1 MKRQS
6 LEILYRYRK
15 HLLEKEQIVL
25 QDKIAEENQQK
36 VRLLQLQA
44 RVHETHNAKIKA
56 TTVEE
61 LLTLDEAAAYL
72 HGRMTMAKRA
82 ISLSGQARQEAVER
96 TLKTK
101 QSLDQIGLLLEK
113 GRRAR
118 VTELD
123 ESERRQLDELVTSRY
138 AMALRGV

>member
-15 HLLEKEQIVL
+15 HLLEKEQITL

-44 RVHETHNAKIKA
+44 RVQETHNAKSKA
-56 TTVEE
+56 RTAEE
-61 LLTLDEAAAYL
+61 LCALDEAAAYL
-72 HGRMTMAKRA
+72 HGRMTLAKRA
-82 ISLSGQARQEAVER
+82 ISISGQARQEAVER

-101 QSLDQIGLLLEK
+101 QSLDQIELLLEK
-113 GRRAR
+113 GRRQQR
-118 VTELD
+118 IKID
-123 ESERRQLDELVTSRY
+123 ESERHLLDEIVTSRY

>member
-1 MKRQS
+1 MKKQS
-6 LEILYRYRK
+6 LEILYRFRK
-15 HLLEKEQIVL
+15 HLLEKEQVTL

-44 RVHETHNAKIKA
+44 RVQATHNAKARA

-61 LLTLDEAAAYL
+61 IRALDEAASFL

-82 ISLSGQARQEAVER
+82 IQLSGQARQDAVEQ

-101 QSLDQIGLLLEK
+101 QSLDQIGLLIEN
-113 GRRAR
+113 GRRKR
-118 VTELD
+118 VAEMD
-123 ESERRQLDELVTSRY
+123 ESERRQMDELVTSRY
-138 AMALRGV
+138 AMALRGA

>member
-1 MKRQS
+1 MKRES

-15 HLLEKEQIVL
+15 HLLEKDQILL

-36 VRLLQLQA
+36 ARLLQLQA
-44 RVHETHNAKIKA
+44 RVQSTHEAKLKA

-61 LLTLDEAAAYL
+61 LCALDESASYL
-72 HGRMTMAKRA
+72 HGRMTLAKRA
-82 ISLSGQARQEAVER
+82 ISLAGQSREEALER

-101 QSLDQIGLLLEK
+101 QARDQIGLLLEK
-113 GRRAR
+113 ERGERLA
-118 VTELD
+118 ELD
-123 ESERRQLDELVTSRY
+123 ESERRSLDELVTSRY

>member
-1 MKRQS
+1 MKKQS

-15 HLLEKEQIVL
+15 HLLEKEQINL

-44 RVHETHNAKIKA
+44 RVQDTHNGKSKA

-61 LLTLDEAAAYL
+61 LRALDEAAAYL
-72 HGRMTMAKRA
+72 HTRMIMAKRA
-82 ISLSGQARQEAVER
+82 IALSSQARQDAVER

-101 QSLDQIGLLLEK
+101 LSLDQIGAMLEK
-113 GRRAR
+113 GKRQVVA
-118 VTELD
+118 ELD
-123 ESERRQLDELVTSRY
+123 AEERRQLDELVTSRY